1 MVRKLP
7 QGVDDMIS
15 LNDYLYTGDTV
26 LKILR
31 RYAADLGADAEM
43 RMQGCAPDGSQTVD
57 TAFGRAAIDFQHS
70 RFLEGILYQLEHN
83 DFLTFQSNRIREFYK
98 YMASEY
104 PFLAFTFRGRIKSVI
119 RSEEKFNG
127 YITEYIYDYYVK
139 HHSFP
144 PVEGLQKQLN
154 HFRDFIAY
162 RIVLSMP
169 ACHLRPG
176 QDKEQEEIRYLYE
189 IANALPAFL
198 EKRSFTA
205 EPAIRQGGEA
215 AEAGIEA
222 AGGRSGAAD
231 GSAGMTVEKNNSTGA
246 TGVLSCETTEET
258 VSGSIPSGL
267 KPQVRPYYRDYVAH
281 PKESG
286 YRSLH
291 IAFFDEAASSY
302 IEVQLRT
309 HEMDNFAEIGTANH
323 SQYEKEQNIIR
334 RRRGAVP
341 EGACPLFDEAYERG
355 MTLQCLDLSKIDVNM
370 FTAYNNELMNDGCG
384 LYHGRLILPFEH
396 LSRFQ
401 NDLIG

>member
-1 MVRKLP
+1 
-7 QGVDDMIS
+7 
-15 LNDYLYTGDTV
+15 
-26 LKILR
+26 
-31 RYAADLGADAEM
+31 
-43 RMQGCAPDGSQTVD
+43 
-57 TAFGRAAIDFQHS
+57 
-70 RFLEGILYQLEHN
+70 
-83 DFLTFQSNRIREFYK
+83 
-98 YMASEY
+98 MASEY

-139 HHSFP
+139 HHTFP

-176 QDKEQEEIRYLYE
+176 QDREQEEIRYLYE

-258 VSGSIPSGL
+258 VSGSMPSGL
-267 KPQVRPYYRDYVAH
+267 KPQVRPYYRDG
-281 PKESG
+281 S
-286 YRSLH
+286 
-291 IAFFDEAASSY
+291 AAY
-302 IEVQLRT
+302 
-309 HEMDNFAEIGTANH
+309 
-323 SQYEKEQNIIR
+323 
-334 RRRGAVP
+334 P
-341 EGACPLFDEAYERG
+341 
-355 MTLQCLDLSKIDVNM
+355 
-370 FTAYNNELMNDGCG
+370 
-384 LYHGRLILPFEH
+384 
-396 LSRFQ
+396 
-401 NDLIG
+401 